1 MAFSFGFA
9 GDDIDA
15 SNDAETQQPAAPTIT
30 RAQAGA
36 FPIAG
41 KPQLTATRHDL
52 SQMLAMM
59 PSKIAY
65 SLLDVTLDDGCVVQL
80 PRREL
85 WDVRVQLMAE
95 EEEEKNAEHGV
106 NAEGFGLGTH
116 DVKTGV
122 YEGGFK
128 SWESSVDLVKVL
140 AAQGKVSA
148 AEQLPMRII
157 ELGCGTALPSISLF
171 QWTLEAAMSSAA
183 TTRQPTSF
191 TVADYNP
198 TVLQLVTLPNFIL
211 AWALSCRE
219 HTPALINA
227 FSLDDELELL
237 PEVVAAFQSHLVA
250 NRISLTFISGAWSPR
265 FVELV
270 YNGIPNDATDSG
282 AAAATLLLG
291 AETIYSPFALQ
302 AFTEA
307 TFCILQR
314 EGAIYSTSPAVALVS
329 AKKLY
334 FGVGGSLDDFVDQ
347 ARGRGGDVTILRE
360 ETDGVRRGV
369 VKCTLQSRSMTSLD
383 DK

>member
-1 MAFSFGFA
+1 MTFSFSFA
-9 GDDIDA
+9 GDDIDT
-15 SNDAETQQPAAPTIT
+15 SHDVETQQLPVARTLTPTQT
-30 RAQAGA
+30 SA

-41 KPQLTATRHDL
+41 KAQLPATRHDL
-52 SQMLAMM
+52 VQMLAAM

-65 SLLDVTLDDGCVVQL
+65 SLLSVTLDDGSVMQL

-95 EEEEKNAEHGV
+95 EEENAEHSVG
-106 NAEGFGLGTH
+106 ADGSGLGTH

-157 ELGCGTALPSISLF
+157 ELGCGTALPSVALL
-171 QWTLEAAMSSAA
+171 QWTIEAITS
-183 TTRQPTSF
+183 TTVITRQPTSF
-191 TVADYNP
+191 IVADYNP
-198 TVLQLVTLPNFIL
+198 TVLQLVTLPNLIL
-211 AWALSCRE
+211 AWALHTRE
-219 HTPALINA
+219 QTPALCNA
-227 FSLDDELELL
+227 FSLEGELELL
-237 PEVVAAFQSHLVA
+237 PEVVAAFQSYLIA
-250 NRISLTFISGAWSPR
+250 KRISLTFLSGAWSPE
-265 FVELV
+265 FIELV
-270 YNGIPNDATDSG
+270 YSGIPDDATDSS
-282 AAAATLLLG
+282 AATVTLLLG

-307 TFCILQR
+307 TFSILQR
-314 EGAIYSTSPAVALVS
+314 EGAKQSTSPAVALVA

-347 ARGRGGDVTILRE
+347 ARGRGGNVTAIRE
-360 ETDGVRRGV
+360 EADGVRRGV
-369 VKCTLQSRSMTSLD
+369 VKCIL
-383 DK
+383 